1 LTHRPKNNTIKT
13 KFSGA
18 VGSSV
23 NTLEIRMPLK
33 EIAMPRNQQ
42 GFTLIEITVV
52 LVLMAIISAYVIG
65 RSFVPGQIDLAAQT
79 DKIRNQIRY
88 VQATAM
94 KQSNEIWG
102 IKCDTGTDQYWMF
115 SATPPVEVGAPDLE
129 ENQVVFPGERDKKI
143 SLTGAG
149 IDDISPGFTLFFDR
163 IGKPYIAYADSTNNT
178 PLAAPLIITVSA
190 GSQSRSLRVVPET
203 GLVQ

>member
-1 LTHRPKNNTIKT
+1 MR
-13 KFSGA
+13 G
-18 VGSSV
+18 
-23 NTLEIRMPLK
+23 
-33 EIAMPRNQQ
+33 NQR

-94 KQSNEIWG
+94 KQSNQMWG
-102 IKCDTGTDQYWMF
+102 IKCDTGTNQYWMF
-115 SATPPVEVGAPDLE
+115 FATVPVDVNEPDLE
-129 ENQVVFPGERDKKI
+129 AQQVIFPGERDKKI

-149 IDDISPGFTLFFDR
+149 VDDISPGFTLFFDR
-163 IGKPYIAYADSTNNT
+163 IGKPYTSYVDATDNE
-178 PLAAPLIITVSA
+178 PLEEPANPLTIIISA
-190 GSQSRSLRVVPET
+190 GAQSRTIRVVPET